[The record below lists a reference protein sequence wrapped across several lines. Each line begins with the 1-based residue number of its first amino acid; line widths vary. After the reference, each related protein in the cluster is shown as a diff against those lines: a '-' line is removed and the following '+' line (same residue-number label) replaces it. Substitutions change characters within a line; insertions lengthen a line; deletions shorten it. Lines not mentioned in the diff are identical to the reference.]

1 MEGEQPLHW
10 PPVPFTTP
18 DCYITEGSSPP
29 PTPGLGGQGRTGFW
43 SWPMTETRGLRM
55 DKRMDL
61 LLINALLLGLS
72 TLFCQAFATSMVR
85 AIFLPMKCGEE
96 PTSGSCV
103 DGRETVEESKC
114 LSSGCCYRNTTCY
127 RKVSDSKKLVRGKRL
142 RKKQQQREK
151 WIKYINDNFTST
163 TKEEGDENEG
173 TSRERRCGSLSHS
186 HRHKLSLKLHL
197 TLFLK

>member
-127 RKVSDSKKLVRGKRL
+127 RKVSDTLLGCVFYNRQKARQ
-142 RKKQQQREK
+142 RKKAQ
-151 WIKYINDNFTST
+151 
-163 TKEEGDENEG
+163 KEATAKRKMDKIYKRQFHEYNK
-173 TSRERRCGSLSHS
+173 RRG
-186 HRHKLSLKLHL
+186 
-197 TLFLK
+197 

>member
-127 RKVSDSKKLVRGKRL
+127 RKVSDSRRL
-142 RKKQQQREK
+142 ILHYFLLIFLILLITGALLGCVFYNRQKARQRKKAQ
-151 WIKYINDNFTST
+151 
-163 TKEEGDENEG
+163 KEATAKRKMDKIYKRQFHEYNK
-173 TSRERRCGSLSHS
+173 RRG
-186 HRHKLSLKLHL
+186 
-197 TLFLK
+197 